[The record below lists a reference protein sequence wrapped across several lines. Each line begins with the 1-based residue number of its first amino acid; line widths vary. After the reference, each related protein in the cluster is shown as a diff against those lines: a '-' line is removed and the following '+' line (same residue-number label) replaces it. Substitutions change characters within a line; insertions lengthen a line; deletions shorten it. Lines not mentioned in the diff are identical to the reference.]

1 MGEGWV
7 ESESKVSEELFNE
20 HFLKLQFGHFPGQM
34 RGKFVAILFCLMS
47 GYPKLTP
54 YVPKMESKLTS
65 SFLSRNFHELPCP
78 LVAAFKTFP
87 VVS

>member
-1 MGEGWV
+1 MGSQYV
-7 ESESKVSEELFNE
+7 V
-20 HFLKLQFGHFPGQM
+20 Q
-34 RGKFVAILFCLMS
+34 KFVVLFFVLFYI

-54 YVPKMESKLTS
+54 YVPKMASKLTS
-65 SFLSRNFHELPCP
+65 SYLSINFLELPCP